1 MPSESGCVFSLKM
14 RMALFMRA
22 RSIALRT
29 WSGLGSG
36 SGSGLG
42 VGVGLGLGLG
52 LVDRVTHR
60 ARVRE
65 EWHLLTH
72 RHVLGQRLARA
83 GRHLVLELA
92 AHDLADVGQL
102 VRRVVGELD
111 VVAWSGF
118 GFGFGY
124 GVGFGFGFGFRFG
137 FGLGLEDSMWL
148 PMRELRP
155 GMLL

>member
-42 VGVGLGLGLG
+42 VGVEVGLGLGLG

-111 VVAWSGF
+111 VVAWLGLGFGFGVEVGLGLGF
-118 GFGFGY
+118 GFGFG
-124 GVGFGFGFGFRFG
+124 
-137 FGLGLEDSMWL
+137 LEGSMWL

>member
-42 VGVGLGLGLG
+42 VGVEVGLGLGLG

-111 VVAWSGF
+111 VVAWLGLGF
-118 GFGFGY
+118 GFGVEVGL
-124 GVGFGFGFGFRFG
+124 GFGFGFGF
-137 FGLGLEDSMWL
+137 GLEDSMWL